1 MRKIITI
8 FSVLFLGAISA
19 GAQNYDR
26 GYETVPSSPFVTK
39 GTWVAGGTLSYSQ
52 HVNDGHNILLI
63 SGVDSQ
69 GYNISVNP
77 KLLYMIKGEIPTT
90 ILESIL
96 CCVPL
101 YFICDL
107 SIDETVGM
115 VIGRISFAFL
125 LIAVN
130 LLLQRLFRESDKKR
144 LVVLF
149 YFMLVM
155 IFSMPGII
163 TAVAVM
169 VFLPFYLGL
178 ALVSMAIVNTI
189 VALILAFCCRKIL
202 ERV

>member
-77 KLLYMIKGEIPTT
+77 KLLYMIKDNMGVG
-90 ILESIL
+90 LRFSYDRSML
-96 CCVPL
+96 
-101 YFICDL
+101 DL
-107 SIDETVGM
+107 ASADLASVDYT
-115 VIGRISFAFL
+115 F
-125 LIAVN
+125 
-130 LLLQRLFRESDKKR
+130 
-144 LVVLF
+144 
-149 YFMLVM
+149 
-155 IFSMPGII
+155 
-163 TAVAVM
+163 AVAFADFVQ
-169 VFLPFYLGL
+169 VFEV
-178 ALVSMAIVNTI
+178 AEVSEVFAVSPY
-189 VALILAFCCRKIL
+189 LILL
-202 ERV
+202 S